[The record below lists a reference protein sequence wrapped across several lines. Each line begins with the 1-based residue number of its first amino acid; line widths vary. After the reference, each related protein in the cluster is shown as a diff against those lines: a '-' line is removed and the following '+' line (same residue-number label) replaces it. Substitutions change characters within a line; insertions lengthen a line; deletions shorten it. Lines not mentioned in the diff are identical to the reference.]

1 MAFFGAARRP
11 RQPCGD
17 DEPAIMEDM
26 TNFLRSFSSATGTL
40 SIMAV
45 CCVVFV
51 AQQFF
56 PLVDEGSLWGP
67 AVSTQPYRLGTYAFL
82 HVDLNHVVIN
92 MLMLAL
98 LGREVEAWLGTR
110 LFFVAY
116 VLGIGGSAAAVLWQD
131 YNAPTVGASGALYAL
146 MAVLIGAQWRRRGD
160 VRAAIVLVAVNV
172 AYSLI
177 VPGLSLWGHVGGLA
191 AGLVFTVA
199 VLAFQSART
208 QRSA

>member
-1 MAFFGAARRP
+1 
-11 RQPCGD
+11 
-17 DEPAIMEDM
+17 MEDM

-45 CCVVFV
+45 CCVVFT

-67 AVSTQPYRLGTYAFL
+67 AVSAQPYRLGTYAFL

-98 LGREVEAWLGTR
+98 LGREAEAWLGTR

-116 VLGIGGSAAAVLWQD
+116 ALGIGGSAAAILWQD
-131 YNAPTVGASGALYAL
+131 FDAPTVGASGALYAL
-146 MAVLIGAQWRRRGD
+146 MAVIIGAQWRRRGD

-177 VPGLSLWGHVGGLA
+177 VPGLSLWGHVGGLV
-191 AGLVFTVA
+191 AGLVFTA
-199 VLAFQSART
+199 IVLAAQSVRARRAA
-208 QRSA
+208 Q